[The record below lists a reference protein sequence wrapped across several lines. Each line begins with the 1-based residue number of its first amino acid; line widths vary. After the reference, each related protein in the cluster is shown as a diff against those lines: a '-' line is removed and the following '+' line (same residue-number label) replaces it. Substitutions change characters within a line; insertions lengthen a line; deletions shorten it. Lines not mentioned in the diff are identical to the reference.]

1 MNANLARASMAKH
14 VMTLEGQ
21 LEGNQQHNQHIREIC
36 SYADAVA
43 KGEADEVREEILATV

>member
-21 LEGNQQHNQHIREIC
+21 LEGNQQHNQHIQFC

-43 KGEADEVREEILATV
+43 KGEADEVREEILSNV

>member
-1 MNANLARASMAKH
+1 MNANLARASMVKN

-21 LEGNQQHNQHIREIC
+21 LEGNQQHNQHIREFC

-43 KGEADEVREEILATV
+43 KGEADEVREEILSTV